1 MKLANLRGRAVVV
14 VDGGVVDVEQASS
27 GEFGP
32 DIQALFPVWDRFCD
46 WAEHGVAAGAV
57 AAMPAPAGQA
67 LEAVVPRPGSV
78 FAVGLNYRE
87 HAIEAG
93 LPIPEVP
100 LVFTKFPGSVAAPY
114 GVLELPTDQVDWE
127 VELALVIGRTA
138 RRVAQADAWS
148 HVAGVTGSQDFSA
161 RDVQLLGGAKPQFS
175 LGKSFEGF
183 APLGPV
189 LVTVDEFEDPDA
201 IGVETRLNGES
212 VQKSSTADLIFTVP
226 QIVSYLSH
234 ILTLR
239 PGDVILTGTPS
250 GVGLGLQPPRYL
262 VAGDQVTTYVE
273 GVGEMHHVCRAPEVP
288 FDPTAILGRLP

>member
-1 MKLANLRGRAVVV
+1 MRLANLQGRATLMFET
-14 VDGGVVDVEQASS
+14 GIVDVEEASA
-27 GEFGP
+27 GEFSP
-32 DIQALFPVWDRFCD
+32 DVQALFPVWDAFSA
-46 WAEHGVAAGAV
+46 WAASDAAAV
-57 AAMPAPAGQA
+57 ATVPAPGPLGAA
-67 LEAVVPRPGSV
+67 LEAVVPRPGQV

-100 LVFTKFPGSVAAPY
+100 LVFTKFPSSVAAPH

-127 VELALVIGRTA
+127 VEVAVVIGRTA
-138 RRVAQADAWS
+138 RRISQAEAWR

-183 APLGPV
+183 TPLGPV
-189 LVTVDEFEDPDA
+189 LTTVDEFDNPDD
-201 IGVETRLNGES
+201 IVLETRLNGES
-212 VQKSSTADLIFTVP
+212 VQKSSTADLVFTVP

-234 ILTLR
+234 IVTLR

-262 VAGDQVTTYVE
+262 VDGDEVTTYVE
-273 GVGEMHHVCRAPEVP
+273 GVGEMQHLCRAPEVP
-288 FDPTAILGRLP
+288 FDPIALLA

>member
-1 MKLANLRGRAVVV
+1 MRLANLHGRATLVVEA
-14 VDGGVVDVEQASS
+14 GIVDVEEASA
-27 GEFGP
+27 GEFSP
-32 DIQALFPVWDRFCD
+32 DVQALFPVWESFRA
-46 WAEHGVAAGAV
+46 WAASPACAGAV
-57 AAMPAPAGQA
+57 APLTTPLEPALGP
-67 LEAVVPRPGSV
+67 VVPQPGQV

-100 LVFTKFPGSVAAPY
+100 LVFTKFSSSVTAPH

-138 RRVAQADAWS
+138 RRVTQADAWS

-161 RDVQLLGGAKPQFS
+161 RDVQLMGGAKPQFS

-183 APLGPV
+183 TPLGPV
-189 LVTVDEFEDPDA
+189 LVTVDEFENPDS

-212 VQKSSTADLIFTVP
+212 VQKSSTSDLIFTVP

-234 ILTLR
+234 IVTLQ

-250 GVGLGLQPPRYL
+250 GVGLGQEPPRYL
-262 VAGDQVTTYVE
+262 AAGDEVTTYVE

-288 FDPTAILGRLP
+288 FDPIALLG

>member
-1 MKLANLRGRAVVV
+1 MRLANLKGRATLVFET
-14 VDGGVVDVEQASS
+14 GVVDVEQASA
-27 GEFGP
+27 GEFSP
-32 DIQALFPVWDRFCD
+32 DVQALFPVWDAFSA
-46 WAEHGVAAGAV
+46 WAASGAA
-57 AAMPAPAGQA
+57 AAAAEPAPGPVGVA
-67 LEAVVPRPGSV
+67 LEAVVPRPGQV

-100 LVFTKFPGSVAAPY
+100 LVFTKFPSSVAAPQ
-114 GVLELPTDQVDWE
+114 GFLELPTDQVDWE
-127 VELALVIGRTA
+127 VEVAVVIGRTA
-138 RRVAQADAWS
+138 RRISQADAWS

-183 APLGPV
+183 TPLGPV
-189 LVTVDEFEDPDA
+189 LTTVDEFENPDA
-201 IGVETRLNGES
+201 IVLETRLNGES

-226 QIVSYLSH
+226 QVVSYLSH
-234 ILTLR
+234 IVTLR

-262 VAGDQVTTYVE
+262 VDGDEVTTYVE

-288 FDPTAILGRLP
+288 FDPITLLG